1 MKKIL
6 KSLMFLVMGAFALTS
21 CEDVPA
27 PYVVPGGDTPSSTLY
42 TSASLN
48 DWTSLAAE
56 GLNNPWIPGSN
67 YTQATG
73 YQKWDGAS
81 SKSNKQCNGY
91 LISPFIK
98 TVTEENAA
106 YVSFQYCVGYA
117 SNDPQYLEHIKLYAS
132 TSTKDVADFDISE
145 WAQLD
150 FQATFTSTDWSLTV
164 AKIQLPADF
173 VNNENVRLAFWFA
186 CPADKSS
193 TFEVKDLSIYS
204 GTAPEDEPVDPDAN
218 DGSAT
223 KPFEVSDLQLNQT
236 GAEVWVHGYIVGSIP
251 QAPEGVVY
259 QLKDMTFTAENA
271 STTNICIA
279 QSPNETEYVNC
290 VPVQIATSAR
300 SVLTLASV
308 PDNLGKEVWLK
319 GTSEKYFGSAGLKNV
334 SKYSF
339 TFPIDDE
346 DVPAGDPTGTGTKD
360 DPWNVAAALKYITA
374 LSSSDAPTDEFYTRG
389 KISAVVKM
397 GQSGSIQFKMSDD
410 GTANNELLVYY
421 CDNLGK
427 KPFTALTDLSV
438 GDEVIVCGTVKN
450 YKGNTPE
457 YNAGSYLVY
466 LNGKSE
472 YPEGGDT
479 PGGDTPGGDT
489 PGGGGEYMSIANL
502 PSNITTNSYGS
513 QSATDESTW
522 LSWTWNNVNF
532 KGVRI
537 CKATDSNGGG
547 IQVQYKADDATKRG
561 FIFNNTAW
569 PSNINKITIVLKVKN
584 AATMYDPSYTLY
596 VGQEAHPTTTAVTP
610 ASQSEDGDSFRVYT
624 QVFDLSN
631 ANAKYFTIAND
642 QAGALYIDKIYVE

>member
-6 KSLMFLVMGAFALTS
+6 KSLMSLALGIFALTS

-290 VPVQIATSAR
+290 VSVQIATAVR

>member
-1 MKKIL
+1 MKKIFR
-6 KSLMFLVMGAFALTS
+6 SLMFLVMGAFALAS

-360 DPWNVAAALKYITA
+360 DPWNVAAALQYIQA
-374 LSSSDAPTDEFYTRG
+374 LPNTSATTEEFYTTG
-389 KISAVVKM
+389 KVSTVVKK
-397 GQSGSIQFKMSDD
+397 GNSGSIQFKMSDD
-410 GTANNELLVYY
+410 GTTNNELLVYY
-421 CDNLGK
+421 CDDLGK
-427 KPFTALTDLSV
+427 KPFAALTDLSV
-438 GDEVIVCGTVKN
+438 GDEVIVCGKVQN
-450 YKGNTPE
+450 YSGNTPE
-457 YNAGSYLVY
+457 YASGSYLVY
-466 LNGKSE
+466 HNGQTADE
-472 YPEGGDT
+472 GEGGEEGGDE
-479 PGGDTPGGDT
+479 GGDEGTT
-489 PGGGGEYMSIANL
+489 SEYMSIANL

-596 VGQEAHPTTTAVTP
+596 VGQEAHPTTTAVTS